1 MVNEDAHFV
10 DLSLGLLV
18 VADGMGGH
26 NAGEVAS
33 RLAVEAVVDFIRVTH
48 ERRDIT
54 WPFPFNPS
62 RSMTLNRLEAALRL
76 ANRKVHDAGER
87 EPSHAGMGTT
97 IVAALVE
104 GDRIVIG
111 HVGDSRAY
119 VLRDGALQQRTEDHT
134 WVNAVMGAANRAS
147 VDHPYRHVL
156 TNGIGLGAE
165 LSPALTEDRLKPG
178 EQWLICTDGVHGS
191 LDEDALRHA
200 VTGHTPETAAL
211 EAVQRA
217 LDAGTTDNATAVV
230 LNVD

>member
-1 MVNEDAHFV
+1 MVNEDAHFI
-10 DLSLGLLV
+10 DLTLGLLV

-33 RLAVEAVVDFIRVTH
+33 RLAVEAVVEFIRVTH

-87 EPSHAGMGTT
+87 DPSQAGMGTT

-119 VLRDGALQQRTEDHT
+119 VLRDGTLVQKTEDHT
-134 WVNAVMGAANRAS
+134 WVNAVMGSANRAAL
-147 VDHPYRHVL
+147 DHPYRHVL

-165 LSPALTEDRLKPG
+165 LSPALSEDRITPG
-178 EQWLICTDGVHGS
+178 DQWLMSTDGVHGA
-191 LDEDALRHA
+191 LDSETLRDAM
-200 VTGHTPETAAL
+200 TGHTPEGAAR
-211 EAVQRA
+211 EAIQRA
-217 LDAGTTDNATAVV
+217 LHAGTTDNATAVV
-230 LNVD
+230 LNVE